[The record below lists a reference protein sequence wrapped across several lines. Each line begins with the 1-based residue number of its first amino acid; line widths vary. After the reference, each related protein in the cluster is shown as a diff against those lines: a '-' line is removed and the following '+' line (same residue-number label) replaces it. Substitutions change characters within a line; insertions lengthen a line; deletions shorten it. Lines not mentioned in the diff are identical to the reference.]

1 MARMKRGSIVAST
14 LLLIAILV
22 SACNQPY
29 SQPPAVTNTP
39 VDPSSL
45 FATALTEPAGMNN
58 VENFS
63 TQTALAGQTPVP
75 GFVTETP
82 SGILQSATGT
92 STPLVALIPTN
103 TPTATLA
110 VGGATAVSGSTAAP
124 SGPRPAIYT
133 LQNGEFP
140 YCIARRFN
148 VDPDELLSLNGITG
162 GDIYYSGFTLK
173 IPQTGNPFPGAR
185 ALRNHPATY
194 TVTSSSETLYS
205 IACVFGDVDPSAIAT
220 ANGISV
226 ASALSSGQQLSIP

>member
-1 MARMKRGSIVAST
+1 MARMKRGIIVAST
-14 LLLIAILV
+14 LLLVAILV

-45 FATALTEPAGMNN
+45 FATALTEPAGMNG

-63 TQTALAGQTPVP
+63 TQTALAGQTAVP
-75 GFVTETP
+75 GSVTQTP
-82 SGILQSATGT
+82 SGIPPQLATQT

-103 TPTATLA
+103 TATLA
-110 VGGATAVSGSTAAP
+110 VGGSTAVSGSTPVPAT
-124 SGPRPAIYT
+124 GPRPATYT

-148 VDPDELLSLNGITG
+148 VDPDELLSMNGITG

-194 TVTSSSETLYS
+194 TVTSSDETVYG
-205 IACVFGDVDPSAIAT
+205 IACIFGDVDPSAIAT

-226 ASALSSGQQLSIP
+226 ASALSAGKQLSIP